1 MTAGGRLAA
10 ALALGAGL
18 SALLTAAAT
27 AEAGSNRAAVAPAEA
42 GSKRAKASAKPAGKT
57 APRAK
62 ASAKTSAKAKDAPK
76 DEAPVPTPGA
86 KLAVFP
92 FTGDDGDAVRRQVL
106 HLLRAK
112 GLKPNTTLRA
122 MFDTPEQYRET
133 AAALGLVAYVDGE
146 VTVDAGE
153 ASATIF
159 VRSGANGLR
168 IWSATFSGE
177 RRQLASDLG
186 KALWDQWSPA
196 LGRAC
201 ADAAKPRPGARE
213 PMRINAGTPLADS
226 PPDGE

>member
-1 MTAGGRLAA
+1 MSARVRLALVSALAVAVA
-10 ALALGAGL
+10 ALV
-18 SALLTAAAT
+18 TAPPAHAT
-27 AEAGSNRAAVAPAEA
+27 T
-42 GSKRAKASAKPAGKT
+42 KHAKASAKPTGKSP
-57 APRAK
+57 PRGKGAAK
-62 ASAKTSAKAKDAPK
+62 SKDSGKEK
-76 DEAPVPTPGA
+76 DKDDAPVPTPGA

-92 FTGDDGDAVRRQVL
+92 FTGDDGDAVRKQVL

-133 AAALGLVAYVDGE
+133 AGALGLVGYVDGE

-159 VRSGANGLR
+159 LRSGANGLR
-168 IWSATFSGE
+168 VWSATFSGD
-177 RRQLASDLG
+177 RRQVATDLS
-186 KALWDQWSPA
+186 KTLWDQWSPA

-226 PPDGE
+226 PPDAQ